1 VTDLERRVLL
11 ARAAGE
17 DAAAATRQLALR
29 NNDPHDRGDGRGNG
43 LGRWLSS
50 APPVTA
56 DQIMSTNR
64 TIESF
69 AAAIREVNA
78 LLDADRQIDTFDDVD
93 LAASDRDV
101 AALHNRINA
110 TLAALE
116 HLRIHLILDP

>member
-1 VTDLERRVLL
+1 MTELERRVLL

-29 NNDPHDRGDGRGNG
+29 NNEPRDRGSGVS
-43 LGRWLSS
+43 RWLST

-56 DQIMSTNR
+56 DQIVSTNR

-69 AAAIREVNA
+69 AAAIRDVNA
-78 LLDADRQIDTFDDVD
+78 LLDTNRAIDTFDDVD

-110 TLAALE
+110 TLATLE
-116 HLRIHLILDP
+116 RLRIALILER